1 MVFCQAC
8 WKAAAVSRIANST
21 EGWSAILNKLLIC
34 RDTSDENALLARLV
48 NWNGPCVLSFA
59 NAHALNLAW
68 KDQTYVRYL
77 IEPEITVRDGIGMRL
92 LMKLTGREPGLNLN
106 GTDFIPKLL
115 ESLPRN
121 RHIAVYG
128 TREPYLAQMLLRL
141 RTMNFETIHMENGFH
156 DDEYYVSLYLKQLPS
171 VVLLAMGM
179 PKQERISLLLR
190 AVSAGR
196 PVLIIN
202 GGAIVDFMADRFPRA
217 PLWMRKAGM
226 EWVFRWMQEPGRLLH
241 RNLGYFQF
249 MMRAL
254 LMRIIER

>member
-1 MVFCQAC
+1 
-8 WKAAAVSRIANST
+8 VSRIANST
-21 EGWSAILNKLLIC
+21 EGWSAILNKLTIC
-34 RDTSDENALLARLV
+34 SDSSDEKALIARLV

-68 KDQTYVRYL
+68 KDQTYLRYL

-92 LMKLTGREPGLNLN
+92 LMKLTERKPGLNLN

-115 ESLPRN
+115 DSLPRN

-128 TREPYLAQMLLRL
+128 TKEPYLAQMQLCLRA
-141 RTMNFETIHMENGFH
+141 MDFETIDMENGFH
-156 DDEYYVSLYLKQLPS
+156 DDEYYVSQYLKQLPS

-190 AVSAGR
+190 AVSAKR

-202 GGAIVDFMADRFPRA
+202 GGAIVDFMANRFPRA
-217 PLWMRKAGM
+217 PLWLRKAGM
-226 EWVFRWMQEPGRLLH
+226 EWVFRLLQEPGRLWR
-241 RNLGYFQF
+241 RNLGYFPF
-249 MMRAL
+249 MVRAL
-254 LMRIIER
+254 LMRINER